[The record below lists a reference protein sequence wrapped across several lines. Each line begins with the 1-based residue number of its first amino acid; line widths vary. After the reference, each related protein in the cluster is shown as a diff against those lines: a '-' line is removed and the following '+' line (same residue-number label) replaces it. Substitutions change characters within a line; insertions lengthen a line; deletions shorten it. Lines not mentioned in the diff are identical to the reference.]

1 MPTFWLTPLLSTL
14 NTSASPCAR
23 VHVKWSVKFPR
34 TGFLFTRPPP
44 HNQKTYVFDNVK
56 VLTRLALLD
65 NLLAR
70 VEADGLEGVHEL
82 DAFARVER
90 VEQGD

>member
-1 MPTFWLTPLLSTL
+1 
-14 NTSASPCAR
+14 
-23 VHVKWSVKFPR
+23 
-34 TGFLFTRPPP
+34 
-44 HNQKTYVFDNVK
+44 